1 MHREEPEL
9 VSGGGAT
16 NRQENKVA
24 MLARYKFLLAFENNN
39 Q

>member
-1 MHREEPEL
+1 MHREEPQL
-9 VSGGGAT
+9 VPGDGAT
-16 NRQENKVA
+16 NRQENKVV